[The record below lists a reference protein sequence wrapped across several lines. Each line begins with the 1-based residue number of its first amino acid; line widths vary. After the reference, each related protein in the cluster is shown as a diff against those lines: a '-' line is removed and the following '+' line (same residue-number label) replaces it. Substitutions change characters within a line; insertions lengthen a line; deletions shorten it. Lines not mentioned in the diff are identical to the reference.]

1 MRTLSIII
9 PVYNEEKLITQTI
22 TKVISADT
30 LGLKKEIIVVDDGS
44 TDKTVE
50 SIKKK
55 VASIKI
61 KQNYVIYT
69 IFKKNNE
76 GKGAALK
83 TGFKRAKGD
92 ILMVQ
97 DADEEY
103 STKDYPSL
111 LTPFIKENAQI
122 VYGSRNKKR
131 ENFHNRYSYFIFYL
145 GGLLLTY
152 FINLLYGLKLTDQP
166 TGYKLFLKSL
176 KGVLL
181 KPKEKRFAYE
191 VAITALLAKKGVS
204 FVEIPIHYKPRTLE
218 EGKKIKAADFIKSMY
233 VALKHRFS

>member
-1 MRTLSIII
+1 MCL
-9 PVYNEEKLITQTI
+9 
-22 TKVISADT
+22 
-30 LGLKKEIIVVDDGS
+30 
-44 TDKTVE
+44 
-50 SIKKK
+50 
-55 VASIKI
+55 
-61 KQNYVIYT
+61 
-69 IFKKNNE
+69 
-76 GKGAALK
+76 
-83 TGFKRAKGD
+83 
-92 ILMVQ
+92 
-97 DADEEY
+97 
-103 STKDYPSL
+103 
-111 LTPFIKENAQI
+111 
-122 VYGSRNKKR
+122 

>member
-1 MRTLSIII
+1 
-9 PVYNEEKLITQTI
+9 
-22 TKVISADT
+22 
-30 LGLKKEIIVVDDGS
+30 
-44 TDKTVE
+44 
-50 SIKKK
+50 
-55 VASIKI
+55 
-61 KQNYVIYT
+61 
-69 IFKKNNE
+69 E